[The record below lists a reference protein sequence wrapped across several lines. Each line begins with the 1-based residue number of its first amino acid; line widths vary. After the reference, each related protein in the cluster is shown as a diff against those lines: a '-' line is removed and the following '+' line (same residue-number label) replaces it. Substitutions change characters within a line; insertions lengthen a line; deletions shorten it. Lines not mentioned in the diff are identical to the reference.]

1 MRYRYISVFL
11 AASLLFSSLAAFSQM
26 VGDNTFLQGKWLE
39 VGVAPNGCWGNTM
52 PVPAGYH
59 THPGSSLSGY
69 RDPITGVAATGDG
82 LDFSYDKYHDGWA
95 TGVYYGSYFLP
106 GTPFLGWSMQVAGVR
121 SDAFYTNGPSG
132 GFSNR
137 LGGTLTG
144 TNVGY
149 TNSGGVIT
157 GTWQGTA
164 GVGSGLLIRQTTR
177 VDTLA
182 SWAVV
187 TTVFK
192 NTSLSDYTG
201 LYYQATGDPD
211 NDETIV
217 GGTGFTTTNRVTIQG
232 DYYNRRL
239 VSAYSRDT
247 NRVYSALA
255 TKDCRAKAYIY
266 TAWPPDTSARNNL
279 DLVWAGTATGIGA
292 TYYNQGDITNSDIAY
307 GLIYNIGTVRAGDSA
322 IISYAWLFRDSLDID
337 SAFPQPKIVTA
348 GVAHD
353 SLDTVIGCDITG
365 TTFPVDIR
373 FGEDKCW
380 SWGDWKWAPSSGLS
394 ATTGAHVTVNLG
406 GLTGPTTFTV
416 TGTNPRM
423 GDCAQKTFLLYVT
436 PCFTAWNNGPLCP
449 YDTLRLYCRGGDSIG
464 ATYLWYGPGG
474 FTSTLQYPVIP
485 NLPPADSGLY
495 TVIKTV
501 GGISDTQTTRVV
513 VNVLPTTIVTSNAP
527 ICSGKTLSLNVTPAV
542 SGETFDWTGPNLFTS
557 TLQNPTRTG
566 VYVTDSG
573 MYRVIFN
580 IGRCKDTGYVRVVI
594 DSTPIVPAAANNSPL
609 CAGGM
614 LLLTSSTS
622 TAGVTYSWTG
632 PAGFTSTMRNPLGI
646 TGTTTAN
653 TGVYT
658 VTVTLGRCS
667 NWDTTY
673 ALIKPNPPLP
683 ILGSLVP
690 LCSGNP
696 LNLTATDT
704 PGCTY
709 YWTGPNGF
717 TSTDQNPVID
727 PASTRATGTYSVI
740 ATLYGCVS
748 PMAMEFVAVDSTPVI
763 PTLVASNSPICA
775 GDTLFL
781 TASSPTT
788 GISYVWTGPL
798 SFYSPLQN
806 TFLAGTTTAASGV
819 YTVTV
824 TLGTCT
830 SYTVI
835 PVLVKPT
842 PAMTSLSSNAP
853 ICSGNTLN
861 LTTTFAPLGGT
872 YYWAGPNSFTS
883 TLQNPSINPAYTPA
897 TGTYTVTETLNG
909 CISAPATL
917 YVEIDSTPE
926 VPVAT
931 SNSPGAPGMSICE
944 GDTLKLFATD
954 GTPGVRYYWEGPDL
968 FTSSVQ
974 NPIVVNV
981 PLSATGVYTVT
992 AILGACSTSAITTVT
1007 ITPTPQITATS
1018 NSPVCTGIGDTL
1030 FLQAVSG
1037 IGATFTWTGPYT
1049 FRSGAQNPFRTPVIM
1064 EYAGVYKVTGYL
1076 NGCSATVYDTVIVR
1090 ETPPTPWI
1098 NWLTYC
1104 QYYDAPPLMASGQNI
1119 LWYPAPGMPGTPVPP
1134 VPGTATVGRKFYYA
1148 TQTVEGCTSAIDSIQ
1163 VTVHP
1168 KPAISFI
1175 SADTAVCP
1183 HDSVVLRVVNTDP
1196 IAYYKW
1202 RPGLYLTDST
1212 HATITVKPETDIKYS
1227 VVTSNQF
1234 GCTDTAFVG
1243 IKVYPAAVL
1252 TVADSTT
1259 IYPGE
1264 SYQINTQTNC
1274 ITFSWFPPSGLSDIY
1289 SSNPVA
1295 TPELSTRYF
1304 VDGITA
1310 WGCKAN
1316 DSIDV
1321 NVSIESLINLPNA
1334 FVPGSGANGKFKV
1347 VKRGIAVLSSFE
1359 IFDRWG
1365 VKVFETSDIEA
1376 GWDGSFKGV
1385 PQPQGVYIYQVT
1397 GTTSAGR
1404 SFVKKGNITLLR

>member
-1 MRYRYISVFL
+1 
-11 AASLLFSSLAAFSQM
+11 M

-59 THPGSSLSGY
+59 TRPGSVLSGY
-69 RDPITGVAATGDG
+69 PDPITGVPATGNG
-82 LDFSYDKYHDGWA
+82 LDFSYDKYHDGWG
-95 TGVYYGSYFLP
+95 TGVFYGAYFLP
-106 GTPFLGWSMQVAGVR
+106 GTPFLGWSMQVDGVR

-137 LGGTLTG
+137 PGGTLTG

-149 TNSGGVIT
+149 SNSGGIIS

-164 GVGSGLLIRQTTR
+164 GVGSRLLIRQTTR

-192 NTSLSDYTG
+192 NTGVTDYTG

-211 NDETIV
+211 NDETVV
-217 GGTGFTTTNRVTIQG
+217 GGSGFTTTNRVTIQG
-232 DYYNRRL
+232 DYYQRRL
-239 VSAYSRDT
+239 VSAYSQDT
-247 NRVYSALA
+247 NNVYSALA

-266 TAWPPDTSARNNL
+266 TAWPPDTSADNNL

-292 TYYNQGDITNSDIAY
+292 TYYVQGDVTRTDIAY
-307 GLIYNIGTVRAGDSA
+307 GMIYNIGTVRAGDSA

-353 SLDTVIGCDITG
+353 SLDTVVGCDIIG
-365 TTFPVDIR
+365 STFPVDIV

-380 SWGDWKWAPSSGLS
+380 SWADWSWAPAAGLS
-394 ATTGAHVTVNLG
+394 ATTGAHVIVNLG
-406 GLTGPTTFTV
+406 GLSGPTTYTV

-423 GDCAQKTFLLYVT
+423 GDCARKTFLLYVT
-436 PCFTAWNNGPLCP
+436 PCFSAWNNGPLCP
-449 YDTLRLYCRGGDSIG
+449 YDTLRLYCRGGDSVG
-464 ATYLWYGPGG
+464 ATYWWTGPGG

-485 NLPPADSGLY
+485 NLPPSDSGLY

-501 GGISDTQTTRVV
+501 GGISDTETTRVI
-513 VNVLPTTIVTSNAP
+513 VNILPTTIVTSNAP
-527 ICSGKTLSLNVTPAV
+527 ICSGRTLSLNVTPAV
-542 SGETFDWTGPNLFTS
+542 TGETFDWTGPNLFTS
-557 TLQNPTRTG
+557 TLQNPTRPG
-566 VYVTDSG
+566 VFVTDSG
-573 MYRVIFN
+573 LYRVIYS
-580 IGRCKDTGYVRVVI
+580 IGRCKDTGFVRVVI
-594 DSTPIVPAAANNSPL
+594 DSTPVIPIALNNSPL
-609 CAGGM
+609 CTGDM
-614 LLLTSSTS
+614 LLLTSSTL
-622 TAGVTYSWTG
+622 TAGVTYLWSG

-646 TGTTTAN
+646 TGATAAN
-653 TGVYT
+653 TGIYT

-667 NWDTTY
+667 ATDTTY

-683 ILGSLVP
+683 VLGSLIP

-717 TSTDQNPVID
+717 TSVLQNPIID
-727 PASTRATGTYSVI
+727 PASTRATGTYSVV
-740 ATLYGCVS
+740 ATLNGCVS
-748 PMAMEFVAVDSTPVI
+748 PMATIYVLVDSTPVI

-781 TASSPTT
+781 TASSPTS

-806 TFLAGTTTAASGV
+806 TFRAGTTTAASGV

-842 PAMTSLSSNAP
+842 PVMTTLTSNAP

-861 LTTTFAPLGGT
+861 LTTTFSPAGGD
-872 YYWAGPNSFTS
+872 YEWSGPNGFSS
-883 TLQNPSINPAYTPA
+883 TLQNPSINPAHTPA
-897 TGTYTVTETLNG
+897 TGIYSVTETLNG
-909 CISAPATL
+909 CMSEPATL
-917 YVEIDSTPE
+917 YVQIDSTPE

-931 SNSPGAPGMSICE
+931 SNSPGAPGMSICK

-954 GTPGVRYYWEGPDL
+954 ATPGVRYYWQGPDL
-968 FTSSVQ
+968 FTSSLQ
-974 NPIVVNV
+974 NPMILNV

-992 AILGACSTSAITTVT
+992 AILGACATSAITTVT
-1007 ITPTPQITATS
+1007 ITPTPSITATS

-1049 FRSGAQNPFRTPVIM
+1049 FRSGAQNPIRTPVIK
-1064 EYAGVYKVTGYL
+1064 EYAGVYTVTGYL
-1076 NGCSATVYDTVIVR
+1076 NGCYATVFDTVEVR

-1098 NWLTYC
+1098 SWLTYC

-1119 LWYPAPGMPGTPVPP
+1119 LWYPSPGMTGSVVPP
-1134 VPGTATVGRKFYYA
+1134 VPSTNTVGRKFYYA

-1163 VTVHP
+1163 VTVYP
-1168 KPAISFI
+1168 KPSITFL
-1175 SADTAVCP
+1175 SADTAICP
-1183 HDSVVLRVVNTDP
+1183 HDSVVLRVINTDP

-1212 HATITVKPETDIKYS
+1212 SATITVRPETNIKYS

-1234 GCTDTAFVG
+1234 GCTDTAFVAVN
-1243 IKVYPAAVL
+1243 VYPAAVL
-1252 TVADSTT
+1252 GVVDSVT

-1274 ITFSWFPPSGLSDIY
+1274 TSFYWFPPSGLSDIY

-1295 TPELSTRYF
+1295 APELSTRYF
-1304 VDGITA
+1304 VNGRTA
-1310 WGCKAN
+1310 WGCSAD

-1321 NVSIESLINLPNA
+1321 LVSLESLINLPNA
-1334 FVPGSGANGKFKV
+1334 FVPGNGPNGKFKV
-1347 VKRGIAVLSSFE
+1347 VKKGIATLSGFD

-1365 VKVFETSDIEA
+1365 VKVFSTTDIDA
-1376 GWDGSFKGV
+1376 GWDGTYKGAA
-1385 PQPQGVYIYQVT
+1385 QPQGVYIYQIT
-1397 GTTSAGR
+1397 GATSAGTP
-1404 SFVKKGNITLLR
+1404 FVKKGNITLLR